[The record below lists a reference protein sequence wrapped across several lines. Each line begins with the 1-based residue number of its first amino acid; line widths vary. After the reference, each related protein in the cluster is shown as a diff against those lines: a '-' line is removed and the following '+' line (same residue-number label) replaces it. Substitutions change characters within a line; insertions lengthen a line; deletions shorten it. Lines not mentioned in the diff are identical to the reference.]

1 MFSLLPLRDP
11 LGSLKKPRALETR
24 MVACEQALLF
34 GRVKRAARE
43 RAFASPL
50 ACLSRVY
57 FYDIPKVEIL
67 LAGYKNGNYPR
78 SIRPLF
84 DRPVVACLPL

>member
-1 MFSLLPLRDP
+1 
-11 LGSLKKPRALETR
+11 

-43 RAFASPL
+43 RAFVV
-50 ACLSRVY
+50 LSRASHACT
-57 FYDIPKVEIL
+57 FHDMPQFQMEIL
-67 LAGYKNGNYPR
+67 LAGYKNANYPR

-84 DRPVVACLPL
+84 DRPVVARLPLYLLFYFLQGISKIYATRKEMM